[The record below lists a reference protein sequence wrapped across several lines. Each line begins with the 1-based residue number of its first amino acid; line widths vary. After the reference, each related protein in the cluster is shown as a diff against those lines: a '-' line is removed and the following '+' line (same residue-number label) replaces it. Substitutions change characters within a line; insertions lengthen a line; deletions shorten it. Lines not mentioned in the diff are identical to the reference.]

1 MTKGSPSGANH
12 RWTPAPSTSRAS
24 PVASSP
30 NGTTSTGTGACVP
43 QRVDQLAAV
52 DDDRQPPV
60 EAGRDAPL
68 DAAQIG
74 VGHREILLA

>member
-1 MTKGSPSGANH
+1 M
-12 RWTPAPSTSRAS
+12 
-24 PVASSP
+24 
-30 NGTTSTGTGACVP
+30 P